1 MNMKENNKK
10 SVLLNLIQDLR
21 RLSLQLINNLR
32 GRFQIKFGMTPCVKG
47 FTLIE
52 LLVVVLII
60 GVLTAIALS
69 AYQRTILKTHYASG
83 KHIVR
88 SLGEAQEVYY
98 LTHGRYA
105 STVDELDVQLSG
117 APEIKEGYP
126 SSFLVNGE
134 SCSLNNTNVSCT
146 YKNIVYQLYY
156 RHVRHAHAGLI
167 RCVVLASPKQA
178 PLETDICRRETGRTK
193 ASDTV
198 NGGTRWN
205 Y

>member
-1 MNMKENNKK
+1 MDWVTNKNDVEEKQVNMKENNKK
-10 SVLLNLIQDLR
+10 SVILNLIQDLR

-32 GRFQIKFGMTPCVKG
+32 GRFQIKFEMTPC
-47 FTLIE
+47 
-52 LLVVVLII
+52 
-60 GVLTAIALS
+60 
-69 AYQRTILKTHYASG
+69 
-83 KHIVR
+83 
-88 SLGEAQEVYY
+88 
-98 LTHGRYA
+98 
-105 STVDELDVQLSG
+105 G

-146 YKNIVYQLYY
+146 YKNILYQLYY
-156 RHVRHAHAGLI
+156 RHIRHAHAGLI
-167 RCVVLASPKQA
+167 RCVVLAYPKQA

-193 ASDTV
+193 ASETV